1 MANRMNS
8 QETLSNWGPA
18 LFVLVIG
25 GFMAILDTSIVNI
38 AIPKLESVFSVN
50 TQQVQWVVTIYLLT
64 LGAVVP
70 LAGWLG
76 DRYGY
81 RRVYMGSLIIFTV
94 GSALSGLSW
103 SLGVLMIFRVLQA
116 IGGGLIMPITMAML
130 YRMVP
135 RNRIGTA
142 MGIWGLTAIV
152 APAIGPT
159 LGGYLVQYV
168 DWRLIFYINVPI
180 GIMGLFL
187 SLAFV
192 PPFSPTSKIPLDTI
206 GFGLVAAGLFG
217 LLLGLSEGETWGWT
231 SERIVLILG
240 FSVLLLILFVLWELR
255 TSHPLLDLRVFA
267 HGSFA
272 VANLITVIVTIGMFS
287 GIFYVPLFL
296 QTVAGYGAMETG
308 LMLMPSALATALTMG
323 LSGRLYD
330 KIGARPLVIPGLLIL
345 AYTTYLLH
353 NLSTNSPVGDVVLW
367 LSLRGLGIGLTMMPA
382 ITAGMSRVPS
392 ALVGTGSSINNI
404 VQRVAGSFGLAS
416 LTAVLTHQEAVHEV
430 YLSSALTP
438 TSRVAEGLI
447 HTVTQHLVEL
457 GTPIG
462 KARSLTLTLLH
473 EQVLRSAFVMAMD
486 DVFVLAAWITLGG
499 LIFALFLTSFH
510 GVQEAVKPGS
520 RESGDNIQEVEMS

>member
-1 MANRMNS
+1 MASRSN
-8 QETLSNWGPA
+8 ETEYTANWGPA

-76 DRYGY
+76 ERFGY
-81 RRVYMGSLIIFTV
+81 RRIYMTSLAVFTV

-103 SLGVLMIFRVLQA
+103 SLGTLMVFRVLQA
-116 IGGGLIMPITMAML
+116 TGGGLIMPITMAML

-159 LGGYLVQYV
+159 LGGYLVEYV
-168 DWRLIFYINVPI
+168 NWRLIFYINVPI
-180 GIMGLFL
+180 GIIGLFL

-192 PPFSPTSKIPLDTI
+192 PPFAPTSKIPLDTV
-206 GFGLVAAGLFG
+206 GFVLAAGGLFG

-231 SERIVLILG
+231 SEPIVLILG
-240 FSVLLLILFVLWELR
+240 ASSLLLILFVLWEL
-255 TSHPLLDLRVFA
+255 TTEHPLLDLRVFA

-272 VANLITVIVTIGMFS
+272 VANIITVIVTMGMFA

-296 QTVAGYGAMETG
+296 QTVVGYGALETG

-330 KIGARPLVIPGLLIL
+330 KIGAKPLVIPGLLIL

-353 NLSTNSPVGDVVLW
+353 NLSVNTPVSDVVLW

-382 ITAGMSRVPS
+382 ITAGMSRVPT
-392 ALVGTGSSINNI
+392 ALVGTGSAINNI
-404 VQRVAGSFGLAS
+404 VQRVAGSFGLAV

-430 YLSSALTP
+430 YLSSAYTP
-438 TSRVAEGLI
+438 ISPVAENLL
-447 HTVTQHLVEL
+447 HTLAQYFASL
-457 GTPIG
+457 GIP
-462 KARSLTLTLLH
+462 LTEVDPLALTLLH
-473 EQVLRSAFVMAMD
+473 ENILQQAFVMAMD
-486 DVFVLAAWITLGG
+486 DVFVLASWITLTG
-499 LIFALFLTSFH
+499 LIFAIMLKSYH
-510 GVQEAVKPGS
+510 AVQDSAQRPFQSSSSAK
-520 RESGDNIQEVEMS
+520 QQVEM

>member
-8 QETLSNWGPA
+8 VETVSNWGPA

-50 TQQVQWVVTIYLLT
+50 TQKVQWVVTIYLLT

-81 RRVYMGSLIIFTV
+81 RRVYMASLAIFTA

-103 SLGVLMIFRVLQA
+103 SLGALMGFRVLQA
-116 IGGGLIMPITMAML
+116 VGGGLIMPITMAML

-135 RNRIGTA
+135 RKRIGTA

-180 GIMGLFL
+180 GILGFFL

-192 PPFSPTSKIPLDTI
+192 PAFSPTSRVPLDGT
-206 GFGLVAAGLFG
+206 GFVLVASGLFG

-231 SERIVLILG
+231 SEPIVLIL
-240 FSVLLLILFVLWELR
+240 SASILLLILFVLWEFR
-255 TSHPLLDLRVFA
+255 TPHPLLDLRVFA

-272 VANLITVIVTIGMFS
+272 VANLITVIVTVGLFA

-296 QTVAGYGAMETG
+296 QTVAGYGAMKTG

-353 NLSTNSPVGDVVLW
+353 NLSVNSSVGDVVLW

-382 ITAGMSRVPS
+382 MTAGMSRVPT
-392 ALVGTGSSINNI
+392 ALVGTGSAINNI
-404 VQRVAGSFGLAS
+404 VQRVAGSLGLAA
-416 LTAVLTHQEAVHEV
+416 LTAVLTRQETVHQL
-430 YLSSALTP
+430 YLSSSFTP
-438 TSRVAEGLI
+438 TSQVAQGLI
-447 HTVTQHLVEL
+447 HTFTQHLIDL
-457 GTPIG
+457 GITVG
-462 KARSLTLTLLH
+462 YAKELTLTLLH
-473 EQVLRSAFVMAMD
+473 QQILGSAFVMAMD
-486 DVFVLAAWITLGG
+486 DVFVLAAWITLVG
-499 LIFALFLTSFH
+499 LVFAVFLKSFH
-510 GVQEAVKPGS
+510 AA
-520 RESGDNIQEVEMS
+520 RETPPSKSETFQDHRRDVEMS